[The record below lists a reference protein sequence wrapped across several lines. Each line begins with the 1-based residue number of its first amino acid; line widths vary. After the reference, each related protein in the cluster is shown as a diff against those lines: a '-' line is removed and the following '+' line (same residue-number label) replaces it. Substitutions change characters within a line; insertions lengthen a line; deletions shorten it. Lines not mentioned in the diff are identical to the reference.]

1 MPSMIWAHRGASHAE
16 PENTMPAFVA
26 ALEAGAD
33 GMEIDVQLSADG
45 EVVIIHDE
53 DTLRVTGE
61 RHQVA
66 GLTAAQL
73 GRLNAAAHRPD
84 RDPVGVPC
92 LVELLD
98 LIRGRDVVL
107 NIELKNSITLDPRL
121 EARTVELVREMGVEE
136 QVWYSS
142 FNHACMR
149 RLADLGLG
157 GRSGILYSSIL
168 YDPVAYAGTCGVASL
183 HPMLNS
189 LQIPGFVQQVQGA
202 GLRVHAWTIDAE
214 EHILAALKLG
224 VDAIIT
230 NVPER
235 ALRLRAAFAADEKG
249 AAP

>member
-1 MPSMIWAHRGASHAE
+1 MRSMIWAHRGASHAE

-53 DTLRVTGE
+53 NTLRVAGE
-61 RHQVA
+61 AHPVSS
-66 GLTAAQL
+66 LTAAEL
-73 GRLNAAAHRPD
+73 GRLNAAWHRPD

-98 LIRGRDVVL
+98 LIRGRNVVL
-107 NIELKNSITLDPRL
+107 NIELKNSIILDPRL

-142 FNHACMR
+142 FNHASIR

-157 GRSGILYSSIL
+157 AQSGILYSSIL
-168 YDPVAYAGTCGVASL
+168 YDPVTYARACGVSSL

-189 LQIPGFVQQVQGA
+189 LQLPGFVEQVQRG
-202 GLRVHAWTIDAE
+202 GLRVHAWTIDE
-214 EHILAALKLG
+214 EVHLRAALELG

-235 ALRLRAAFAADEKG
+235 ALELRAAFIAGKKG
-249 AAP
+249 TAP

>member
-1 MPSMIWAHRGASHAE
+1 MTSMIWAHRGASHAE
-16 PENTMPAFVA
+16 PENTIPAFVA

-53 DTLRVTGE
+53 NTLRVSGE
-61 RHQVA
+61 AHRVA
-66 GLTAAQL
+66 ELTAAEL

-98 LIRGRDVVL
+98 LIRGRSIML

-121 EARTVELVREMGVEE
+121 EARTVELVKEMGVEE

-142 FNHACMR
+142 FNHASMR

-157 GRSGILYSSIL
+157 GRAGILYDEIMF
-168 YDPVAYAGTCGVASL
+168 DPISYARTCGVASL

-189 LQIPGFVQQVQGA
+189 LQIPGFVEQVQSA
-202 GLRVHAWTIDAE
+202 GLRVHAWTIDTE
-214 EHILAALKLG
+214 EHVLAALELG

-230 NVPER
+230 NVPEK
-235 ALRLRAAFAADEKG
+235 ALKLRADFIAGKKG
-249 AAP
+249 TAP